1 MLIGRVIGEVW
12 ATQKQPSHEGNKI
25 LYVQPL
31 ALDGSERGVPI
42 LAFDAVDAGV
52 GERVLVAME
61 GFSAMSAV
69 GRRNAPISTAVI
81 GVIDQVELDQGSA

>member
-12 ATQKQPSHEGNKI
+12 ATQKAPSHEGRKI

-31 ALDGSERGVPI
+31 DLDGREKGIPVLALD
-42 LAFDAVDAGV
+42 AVGAGV
-52 GERVLVAME
+52 GERVLVATE

-69 GRRNAPISTAVI
+69 DRTNAPISTAVI
-81 GVIDQVELDQGSA
+81 GIIDTVELDRA